1 MPASNT
7 RALDKLSTL
16 TGRSKP
22 DAVMFDL
29 EDGVGPDHKR
39 EARENL
45 RNFFRKAPTS
55 SIFKMIRVNRM
66 DTVWFEEDA
75 LLAAEMSHKGVDAI
89 VLPKIEGIDDLDAAS
104 DHFATQNVDT
114 PYWPM
119 IETPKAVLS
128 AEAIASHQ
136 NVAGLIIGTN
146 DLGKELQLR
155 PGSGSKSTF
164 NIGSTNAAS
173 RDGLITSL
181 QLTILAARAHH
192 KIVID
197 GVYNNF
203 RDTDGFYNECIQGK
217 EWAMDGKTLIHPS
230 QVSVTN
236 EIFAPSDDEINY
248 ATRVVATWENAAEK
262 DDFSGVAV
270 LDGVLIELLHV
281 NSARKILETASIIKE
296 VEGQWDDKY

>member
-1 MPASNT
+1 
-7 RALDKLSTL
+7 
-16 TGRSKP
+16 
-22 DAVMFDL
+22 MFDL
-29 EDGVGPDHKR
+29 EDGVGPDNKR

-45 RNFFRKAPTS
+45 GHFFQKTPRS
-55 SIFKMIRVNRM
+55 SFFKMIRVNRM
-66 DTVWFEEDA
+66 DTVWFKEDA
-75 LLAAEMSHKGVDAI
+75 ILASEMSKKGVDAV
-89 VLPKIEGIDDLDAAS
+89 VLPKIEGIDDLEAAS
-104 DHFATQNVDT
+104 DHFATHKVDT
-114 PYWPM
+114 SYWPM

-128 AEAIASHQ
+128 AEAIASHP

-164 NIGSTNAAS
+164 SIGSTNVAF
-173 RDGLITSL
+173 RDGLTTSL
-181 QLTILAARAHH
+181 QLTILAARAHG

-203 RDTDGFYNECIQGK
+203 RDTDGFRSECIQGK
-217 EWAMDGKTLIHPS
+217 VWAMDGKTLIHPS

-248 ATRVVATWENAAEK
+248 ATRVVACWENATSK

-270 LDGVLIELLHV
+270 LDGVLIESLHV
-281 NSARKILETASIIKE
+281 NSARKILETAMRIKE
-296 VEGQWDDKY
+296 VEGQ